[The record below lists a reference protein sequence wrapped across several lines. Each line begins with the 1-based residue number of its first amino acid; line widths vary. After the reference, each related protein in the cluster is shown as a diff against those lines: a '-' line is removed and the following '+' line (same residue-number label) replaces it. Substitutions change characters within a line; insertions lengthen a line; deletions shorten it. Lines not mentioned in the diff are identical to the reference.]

1 MDYPLRYIK
10 KNDKIFLAGHNGL
23 VGSAVLNKLN
33 ENGFKKLLHVI
44 EKIKSLDQNK
54 VIVYFFNKPKGLAIC
69 AAKVGGVNA
78 NKNNKADFI
87 YENMTIQNNLINAA
101 FKYNV
106 KDCFSWLKLHIFSKF
121 KTTN

>member
-1 MDYPLRYIK
+1 M
-10 KNDKIFLAGHNGL
+10 
-23 VGSAVLNKLN
+23 
-33 ENGFKKLLHVI
+33 
-44 EKIKSLDQNK
+44 
-54 VIVYFFNKPKGLAIC
+54 NKPKGLIIC

-106 KDCFSWLKLHIFSKF
+106 KRLVFLEKSSCIYPANSKQPI
-121 KTTN
+121 KESYLLTGPLEETNDAYAIAKISRN